1 VSPPTTLLIKKI
13 MQKLVWIVAFLGLS
27 LGQEWW
33 NPVFIF
39 QTNSAK
45 KKETQLYQEK
55 NYKEAASELLYMNN
69 IWKLDEPT
77 VTLNLAHAYFEQQDT
92 SATSSA
98 LNYYSQAVNSKND
111 RVRSVANLQ
120 VGILKAKRAGSE
132 KTKPKDK
139 KKIYEN
145 ALINFKDALR
155 ADQYNEEARFDYE
168 LLKRLLEIEIQKQE
182 QEQKDKSEDEKQ
194 QEEQEQ
200 QEQDEQK
207 SEEDQNQDQQDG
219 QENKEQDQ
227 SKQEKDAQK
236 QAQQQQSAADKLK
249 DMDISQ
255 EKAEQILDAMR
266 QNEAQYLQQQQR
278 KGKKPRKTGKP
289 DW

>member
-1 VSPPTTLLIKKI
+1 

-33 NPVFIF
+33 NPVYIF

-45 KKETQLYQEK
+45 KKATQLYQDK

-69 IWKLDEPT
+69 IWKLEEPI

-92 SATSSA
+92 SAISSA
-98 LNYYSQAVNSKND
+98 LTYYSQAVNSKND
-111 RVRSVANLQ
+111 KVRSIANLQ

-139 KKIYEN
+139 KKIYED
-145 ALINFKDALR
+145 ALVNFKNALR
-155 ADQYNEEARFDYE
+155 ADEYNEEARFDYE
-168 LLKRLLEIEIQKQE
+168 LLKRLLEIEMQKQE
-182 QEQKDKSEDEKQ
+182 QEQKDKSEDQK
-194 QEEQEQ
+194 EEQEQ

-207 SEEDQNQDQQDG
+207 SEEDQNQDGQDG

-227 SKQEKDAQK
+227 SKEEKDAQK

-255 EKAEQILDAMR
+255 EKAEQILDAMK

>member
-1 VSPPTTLLIKKI
+1 
-13 MQKLVWIVAFLGLS
+13 MQKLIWIIAFLGLS
-27 LGQEWW
+27 LGQQWW
-33 NPVFIF
+33 NPVYIF

-45 KKETQLYQEK
+45 KKATKLYQQK
-55 NYKEAASELLYMNN
+55 QYKEAASELLYMNN

-77 VTLNLAHAYFEQQDT
+77 VTLNLAHSYFEQQDT
-92 SATSSA
+92 SAISSSLA
-98 LNYYSQAVNSKND
+98 YYSEAVNSKND

-120 VGILKAKRAGSE
+120 VGILKAQRAGSE

-139 KKIYEN
+139 KKIYED
-145 ALINFKDALR
+145 ALVNFKNALR
-155 ADQYNEEARFDYE
+155 ADQNNEEARFDYE
-168 LLKRLLEIEIQKQE
+168 LLKRLLEIEAKKQE
-182 QEQKDKSEDEKQ
+182 QEQKDKSEEEKQ
-194 QEEQEQ
+194 KEEQEQ

-207 SEEDQNQDQQDG
+207 SEEDQNEDQQDG

-227 SKQEKDAQK
+227 SQEEKDAQK

-255 EKAEQILDAMR
+255 EKAEQILDAMK

>member
-1 VSPPTTLLIKKI
+1 
-13 MQKLVWIVAFLGLS
+13 MQKLVLLLAFLGLT
-27 LGQEWW
+27 LGQQWW
-33 NPVFIF
+33 NPIYIF

-45 KKETQLYQEK
+45 KKAANFYQEK
-55 NYKEAASELLYMNN
+55 QYKDAASELLYMNN
-69 IWKLDEPT
+69 VWKLDEPT
-77 VTLNLAHAYFEQQDT
+77 VTLNLAHSYFEQQDT
-92 SATSSA
+92 SAISSA
-98 LNYYSQAVNSKND
+98 LTYYSQAVNSEND

-132 KTKPKDK
+132 QTKLKDK
-139 KKIYEN
+139 KKIYED
-145 ALINFKDALR
+145 ALVNFKEALR
-155 ADQYNEEARFDYE
+155 ADEYNEEARFDYE
-168 LLKRLLEIEIQKQE
+168 LLKRLLEIEAQKQE
-182 QEQKDKSEDEKQ
+182 QEQKDKSEEQKQ
-194 QEEQEQ
+194 KEE

-207 SEEDQNQDQQDG
+207 SEEDQNQEGEDG
-219 QENKEQDQ
+219 QENQEQDQ
-227 SKQEKDAQK
+227 SKEEQDAQK
-236 QAQQQQSAADKLK
+236 QAQQQQSASDRLN

>member
-1 VSPPTTLLIKKI
+1 
-13 MQKLVWIVAFLGLS
+13 MQKLVLILAFLGLS

-33 NPVFIF
+33 NPVYIF

-45 KKETQLYQEK
+45 KKATQLYKEK
-55 NYKEAASELLYMNN
+55 QYKEAASELFYLNN

-92 SATSSA
+92 SAISSA
-98 LNYYSQAVNSKND
+98 LTYYSQSVASKND
-111 RVRSVANLQ
+111 KVRSIANLQ
-120 VGILKAKRAGSE
+120 VGILKAKRAGSDQ
-132 KTKPKDK
+132 TKPKDK
-139 KKIYEN
+139 KKIYED
-145 ALINFKDALR
+145 ALVNFRESLR
-155 ADQYNEEARFDYE
+155 ADQHNEEARFDYE
-168 LLKRLLEIEIQKQE
+168 LLKRLLEIEDQKQE
-182 QEQKDKSEDEKQ
+182 QEQKDKDKDKSEEEKQ
-194 QEEQEQ
+194 KEEQEQ

-207 SEEDQNQDQQDG
+207 SEEDQNQDG

-227 SKQEKDAQK
+227 SKEEQDAKK
-236 QAQQQQSAADKLK
+236 QNQQQQSAADKLK
-249 DMDISQ
+249 EMDISQ

-278 KGKKPRKTGKP
+278 KGKKPRKIGKP

>member
-1 VSPPTTLLIKKI
+1 

-33 NPVFIF
+33 NPVYIF

-45 KKETQLYQEK
+45 KKAAQLYQEK
-55 NYKEAASELLYMNN
+55 QYKDAASELLYMNN
-69 IWKLDEPT
+69 IWKLEEPT

-92 SATSSA
+92 SAVSSA
-98 LNYYSQAVNSKND
+98 LTYYSQAVNSQND

-120 VGILKAKRAGSE
+120 VGILKAKRAGSQQ
-132 KTKPKDK
+132 TKPKDK
-139 KKIYEN
+139 KKIYED
-145 ALINFKDALR
+145 ALVNFKNALR

-168 LLKRLLEIEIQKQE
+168 LLKRLLEIEAQKQE
-182 QEQKDKSEDEKQ
+182 EEQKDKSEDEKQ
-194 QEEQEQ
+194 KEEQEQ

-207 SEEDQNQDQQDG
+207 SEEDQNKEGEDG

-227 SKQEKDAQK
+227 SKKEQDAKK
-236 QAQQQQSAADKLK
+236 QSQQQQSASERLK
-249 DMDISQ
+249 DMDISK

>member
-1 VSPPTTLLIKKI
+1 
-13 MQKLVWIVAFLGLS
+13 MQKLVLLLAFLGLS

-33 NPVFIF
+33 NPVYIF

-45 KKETQLYQEK
+45 KKATKLYEEK

-69 IWKLDEPT
+69 IWKLEEPT

-92 SATSSA
+92 SAISSA
-98 LNYYSQAVNSKND
+98 LTYYSQAVNSKND

-139 KKIYEN
+139 KKIYED
-145 ALINFKDALR
+145 ALVNFKDALR
-155 ADQYNEEARFDYE
+155 ADQHNEEARFDYE
-168 LLKRLLEIEIQKQE
+168 LLKRLLEIEVQKQE

-194 QEEQEQ
+194 KEEQ

-219 QENKEQDQ
+219 QENQEQDQ
-227 SKQEKDAQK
+227 SKDEQDAQK
-236 QAQQQQSAADKLK
+236 QNQQQQSAADKLK
-249 DMDISQ
+249 DMDISK

>member
-1 VSPPTTLLIKKI
+1 

-33 NPVFIF
+33 NPVYIF

-45 KKETQLYQEK
+45 KKAAQLYQEK
-55 NYKEAASELLYMNN
+55 QYKEAASELLYMNN
-69 IWKLDEPT
+69 IWKLEEPT

-92 SATSSA
+92 SAISSA
-98 LNYYSQAVNSKND
+98 LTYYSQAVNSKND
-111 RVRSVANLQ
+111 RVRSIANLQ

-132 KTKPKDK
+132 QTKPKDK
-139 KKIYEN
+139 KKIYED
-145 ALINFKDALR
+145 ALVNFKNSLR

-168 LLKRLLEIEIQKQE
+168 LLKRLLEIEMQKQE
-182 QEQKDKSEDEKQ
+182 EQQKDKSEEEKQ
-194 QEEQEQ
+194 KEEQEQ

-207 SEEDQNQDQQDG
+207 SEEDQKQDEQDG

-227 SKQEKDAQK
+227 SKEEKDAQK

>member
-1 VSPPTTLLIKKI
+1 
-13 MQKLVWIVAFLGLS
+13 MQKLVLLLAFLGLS

-33 NPVFIF
+33 NPVYIF

-45 KKETQLYQEK
+45 KKATNLFEEK
-55 NYKEAASELLYMNN
+55 KYKDAASELLYMNN
-69 IWKLDEPT
+69 VWKLEEPT

-92 SATSSA
+92 SAISSA
-98 LNYYSQAVNSKND
+98 LSYYSQAVNSKND

-120 VGILKAKRAGSE
+120 VGILKAQRAGSE

-139 KKIYEN
+139 KKIYED

-155 ADQYNEEARFDYE
+155 ADQFNEEARFDYE
-168 LLKRLLEIEIQKQE
+168 LLKRLLEIEMQKQE
-182 QEQKDKSEDEKQ
+182 QEQKDKNQDQKQ
-194 QEEQEQ
+194 QENQDQ

-207 SEEDQNQDQQDG
+207 SEEDQNQDKKEG
-219 QENKEQDQ
+219 QENQEQDQ
-227 SKQEKDAQK
+227 SKEEKDAEK
-236 QAQQQQSAADKLK
+236 QQQQQQSAADKLK
-249 DMDISQ
+249 DMDISK

>member
-1 VSPPTTLLIKKI
+1 

-33 NPVFIF
+33 NPVYIF

-45 KKETQLYQEK
+45 KKATKLYQEK
-55 NYKEAASELLYMNN
+55 QYKDAASELLYMNN

-92 SATSSA
+92 SAISSA
-98 LNYYSQAVNSKND
+98 LTYYSQAVNSTND
-111 RVRSVANLQ
+111 KVRSVANLQ
-120 VGILKAKRAGSE
+120 VGILKAKRAGSQQ
-132 KTKPKDK
+132 TKPKDK
-139 KKIYEN
+139 KKIYED
-145 ALINFKDALR
+145 ALVNFKDAVR
-155 ADQYNEEARFDYE
+155 ADQYNKEARFDYE
-168 LLKRLLEIEIQKQE
+168 LLKRLLEIELKKQE
-182 QEQKDKSEDEKQ
+182 EEQKDKSEDEKQ
-194 QEEQEQ
+194 KEEQEQ
-200 QEQDEQK
+200 KEQDEQK
-207 SEEDQNQDQQDG
+207 SEEDQKQDEQDG

-227 SKQEKDAQK
+227 SKEEQDAQK

>member
-1 VSPPTTLLIKKI
+1 
-13 MQKLVWIVAFLGLS
+13 MQKLVLFLAFLTLS
-27 LGQEWW
+27 LGQQWW
-33 NPVFIF
+33 NPVYIF

-45 KKETQLYQEK
+45 KKATNLYQEK
-55 NYKEAASELLYMNN
+55 NYKEAVSELLYMNN
-69 IWKLDEPT
+69 VWKLEEPT

-92 SATSSA
+92 SAISSA
-98 LNYYSQAVNSKND
+98 LTYYSQAVNSKND
-111 RVRSVANLQ
+111 KVRSIANLQ
-120 VGILKAKRAGSE
+120 VGILKAKRAGSK

-139 KKIYEN
+139 KKIYED
-145 ALINFKDALR
+145 ALVNFKNSLR
-155 ADQYNEEARFDYE
+155 ADQHNQEARFDYE

-194 QEEQEQ
+194 KEEQEQ
-200 QEQDEQK
+200 KEEDQQK
-207 SEEDQNQDQQDG
+207 SEENQEGEEG

-227 SKQEKDAQK
+227 SKEEQDAQK

-249 DMDISQ
+249 DMDISK

>member
-1 VSPPTTLLIKKI
+1 
-13 MQKLVWIVAFLGLS
+13 MQKLILLLAFLGLT
-27 LGQEWW
+27 LGQQWW
-33 NPVFIF
+33 NPIYIF

-45 KKETQLYQEK
+45 KKAANFYQEK
-55 NYKEAASELLYMNN
+55 QYKDAASELLYMNN
-69 IWKLDEPT
+69 VWKLDEPT
-77 VTLNLAHAYFEQQDT
+77 VTLNLAHSYFEQQDT
-92 SATSSA
+92 SAISSA
-98 LNYYSQAVNSKND
+98 LTYYSQAVNSEND

-132 KTKPKDK
+132 QTKLKDK
-139 KKIYEN
+139 KKIYED
-145 ALINFKDALR
+145 ALVNFKEALR
-155 ADQYNEEARFDYE
+155 ADEYNEEARFDYE
-168 LLKRLLEIEIQKQE
+168 LLKRLLEIEAQKQE

-194 QEEQEQ
+194 KEE

-207 SEEDQNQDQQDG
+207 SEEDQNQEGEDG
-219 QENKEQDQ
+219 QENQEQDQ
-227 SKQEKDAQK
+227 SKEEQDAQK
-236 QAQQQQSAADKLK
+236 QAQQQQSASDRLN

>member
-1 VSPPTTLLIKKI
+1 
-13 MQKLVWIVAFLGLS
+13 MQKLVWIVAFLGIS
-27 LGQEWW
+27 LGQELW
-33 NPVFIF
+33 NPIYIF

-45 KKETQLYQEK
+45 KKATQLFKEK
-55 NYKEAASELLYMNN
+55 NYKEASSELLYMNN
-69 IWKLDEPT
+69 VWKLDEPT

-98 LNYYSQAVNSKND
+98 LAYYSQAVNSPND
-111 RVRSVANLQ
+111 KVRSIANLQ

-132 KTKPKDK
+132 KTQPKDK
-139 KKIYEN
+139 KKIYED
-145 ALINFKDALR
+145 ALVNFKNALR

-168 LLKRLLEIEIQKQE
+168 LLKRLLEIEMKKQE
-182 QEQKDKSEDEKQ
+182 EEQKDKDKDKSEDEKQ
-194 QEEQEQ
+194 KEEQEQ
-200 QEQDEQK
+200 KEKDEQK
-207 SEEDQNQDQQDG
+207 SEEDQKQDKQDG
-219 QENKEQDQ
+219 QENKEQDK
-227 SKQEKDAQK
+227 SKEEQDAQQ
-236 QAQQQQSAADKLK
+236 QAQQQQSAADRLK

>member
-1 VSPPTTLLIKKI
+1 
-13 MQKLVWIVAFLGLS
+13 MQKLVLLLAFLGLS
-27 LGQEWW
+27 LGQQWW
-33 NPVFIF
+33 NPVYIF

-45 KKETQLYQEK
+45 KKAAQFYQEK
-55 NYKEAASELLYMNN
+55 QYKDATSELLYMNN
-69 IWKLDEPT
+69 VWKLEEPT

-92 SATSSA
+92 SAVSSA

-111 RVRSVANLQ
+111 KVRSIANLQ

-139 KKIYEN
+139 KKIYED
-145 ALINFKDALR
+145 ALVNFKNALR

-168 LLKRLLEIEIQKQE
+168 LLKRLLEIEAQKQE
-182 QEQKDKSEDEKQ
+182 EEQKDKSEDEKQ
-194 QEEQEQ
+194 KEEQEQ

-207 SEEDQNQDQQDG
+207 SEEDQKQDEQDG

-227 SKQEKDAQK
+227 SKEEKDAQK
-236 QAQQQQSAADKLK
+236 QAQQQQSPSDRLK

>member
-1 VSPPTTLLIKKI
+1 
-13 MQKLVWIVAFLGLS
+13 MQKLVWIVAFLGIS

-45 KKETQLYQEK
+45 KKATQLYKEK

-69 IWKLDEPT
+69 VWKLNEPT

-92 SATSSA
+92 SAISSA
-98 LNYYSQAVNSKND
+98 LTYYSEAVNSKND

-120 VGILKAKRAGSE
+120 VGILKAKRAGS
-132 KTKPKDK
+132 KQTKPKDK
-139 KKIYEN
+139 KKIYEE
-145 ALINFKDALR
+145 ALVNFKEALR
-155 ADQYNEEARFDYE
+155 ADQHNEEARFDYE
-168 LLKRLLEIEIQKQE
+168 LLKRLLEIEVQKQE
-182 QEQKDKSEDEKQ
+182 QEQKDKSEQEQ
-194 QEEQEQ
+194 QQEQEQ

-227 SKQEKDAQK
+227 NKEEQDAQK
-236 QAQQQQSAADKLK
+236 QAQQQQSAADRLK

-255 EKAEQILDAMR
+255 EKAQQILDAMR

>member
-1 VSPPTTLLIKKI
+1 
-13 MQKLVWIVAFLGLS
+13 MQKLVLLLAFLGLS

-33 NPVFIF
+33 NPVYIF

-45 KKETQLYQEK
+45 KTATKLYKEK
-55 NYKEAASELLYMNN
+55 KYKEAASELLYMNN
-69 IWKLDEPT
+69 IWKLEEPT
-77 VTLNLAHAYFEQQDT
+77 VTLNLAHSYFEQQDT
-92 SATSSA
+92 SAISSA
-98 LNYYSQAVNSKND
+98 LTYYSQAVNSKND
-111 RVRSVANLQ
+111 KVRSVANLQ
-120 VGILKAKRAGSE
+120 VGILKAKRAGSK

-139 KKIYEN
+139 KKVYED
-145 ALINFKDALR
+145 ALVNFKNALR
-155 ADQYNEEARFDYE
+155 ADEHNEEARFDYE
-168 LLKRLLEIEIQKQE
+168 LLKRLLDIEMQKQE

-194 QEEQEQ
+194 KEEQDQ

-219 QENKEQDQ
+219 QENQEQDQ
-227 SKQEKDAQK
+227 SKEEKDAQK
-236 QAQQQQSAADKLK
+236 QAQKQQQSAADKLK

-255 EKAEQILDAMR
+255 EKAEQILDAMK

-278 KGKKPRKTGKP
+278 RSKKPRKTGKP